1 MNRSV
6 RLAFMRGLN
15 DVCEPEFGIY
25 CYSGPQAQM
34 ELIRLR
40 EEEEHMVLDLSVYQS
55 TNSQQVVHGR

>member
-1 MNRSV
+1 
-6 RLAFMRGLN
+6 MRGLN